1 MTDPTLPGLTY
12 AELDAKRESLFPSY
26 DHSDLGL
33 RMRRAISWLERAER
47 EKDDPD
53 AAFIFYWISFN
64 AAYAADIDFADPF
77 SEPGISE
84 HRRFR
89 DYFHK
94 IVSLDQDGLISDAVL
109 HRFHRS
115 VRPLLLNKF
124 VFQPFWDFYNGKQR
138 GDNWESRFAQYN
150 KEVGA
155 ALNNA
160 DAITILINLFNRL
173 YVLRNQLV
181 HGGATWNSSVNRRQ
195 VRDGAEIMAFM
206 VPAFINLTLEHR
218 EVDWGPPY
226 YPVVR

>member
-12 AELDAKRESLFPSY
+12 AELDAKRESFFPS
-26 DHSDLGL
+26 DDESDLGL

-64 AAYAADIDFADPF
+64 AAYAADIDFAESESERSRFNKYFQKVIPLDKDRLIYNAVWDRFTGPIRLLMDNQFVFDPF
-77 SEPGISE
+77 WKYQNQIRGFADWKQKFESSQSRIHGALARQDTGMI
-84 HRRFR
+84 
-89 DYFHK
+89 
-94 IVSLDQDGLISDAVL
+94 LD
-109 HRFHRS
+109 
-115 VRPLLLNKF
+115 
-124 VFQPFWDFYNGKQR
+124 
-138 GDNWESRFAQYN
+138 
-150 KEVGA
+150 
-155 ALNNA
+155 
-160 DAITILINLFNRL
+160 TLFDRL

-195 VRDGAEIMAFM
+195 VRDGARIMAFM
-206 VPAFINLTLEHR
+206 VPVFINLMLEHR